1 MSNFNYLKKSS
12 MKKEFSREER
22 AEISKKF
29 REEIKNHGIQS
40 AILTVVD
47 STSDKTEVRKT
58 VLAQQCRKK
67 DFAEK
72 FRKACEFLLK
82 SVDGTEK
89 KLAIM
94 QLRKEML

>member
-1 MSNFNYLKKSS
+1 

-29 REEIKNHGIQS
+29 RNEIKSHGVQS
-40 AILTVVD
+40 AILTIVD
-47 STSDKTEVRKT
+47 STSEKTEVRKT

-67 DFAEK
+67 DFAEQFK
-72 FRKACEFLLK
+72 KACNILL
-82 SVDGTEK
+82 SSTDNTDK

-94 QLRKEML
+94 NLRKEML

>member
-1 MSNFNYLKKSS
+1 MGKC
-12 MKKEFSREER
+12 FSREER

-29 REEIKNHGIQS
+29 RDEIKSRGIQR

-58 VLAQQCRKK
+58 VLVQQCRKK

-72 FRKACEFLLK
+72 FRKACELLLK
-82 SVDGTEK
+82 SVNSTEK
-89 KLAIM
+89 KIAIIK
-94 QLRKEML
+94 LREEIL

>member
-1 MSNFNYLKKSS
+1 MSNFKIIRKKS

-29 REEIKNHGIQS
+29 RDEIKSHGVQS

-72 FRKACEFLLK
+72 FRKACEFLID
-82 SVDGTEK
+82 SSDSTEK